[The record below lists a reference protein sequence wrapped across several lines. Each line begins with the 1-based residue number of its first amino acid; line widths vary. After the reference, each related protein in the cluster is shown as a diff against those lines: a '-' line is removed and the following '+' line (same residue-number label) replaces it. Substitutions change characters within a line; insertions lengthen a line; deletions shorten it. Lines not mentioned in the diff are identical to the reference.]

1 LPQHLRAPEAVARE
15 HGLASGAS
23 RLVAL
28 TAAIACFLFVTACT
42 GLPPRPDVAPSI
54 AIRASGDTRLGRV
67 AAASTPAPPD
77 SAFRLLHSGTLA
89 LDARIAL
96 VRAAEHSLDV
106 QYYHVA
112 DDNTGRAFLGELR
125 AASARGVRVRLLLD
139 DLHTGGQQAA
149 LAGLASFAN
158 AEVRV
163 FNPIPV
169 RDGSWAQRMVPSL
182 AHIGRLQMRMHNKL
196 LIADGAF
203 AITGGRN
210 VADEY
215 YWLSETSAF
224 FDLDAVLAGPAVGE
238 LATLFDLYWNSER
251 AWPVD
256 AFRKPEADTAQRRQR
271 FDALVAGASV
281 PEAPRIPVDLLG
293 YGRLRDDIER
303 GRVPLHTGRVR
314 AVADQPQKVDDGPF
328 VAADLWDAP
337 SDIRRAFNSVTRAAE
352 HETLLISPYAVPG
365 DVGVARTRANH
376 ARGVRIRIL
385 TNSLASTDEP
395 TVHTGYSRYRK
406 RMLEAGAQL
415 YEIDP
420 LPSERLVLAEMRGN
434 PVLRVHTKAAVIDR
448 RIVYLGS
455 MNLDPRSVALNTEIG
470 VIIESEALA
479 ADVLQLTEVLMARQS
494 WQVWLDADGEL
505 KWSSGEPDAAPLRTE
520 PRTTLWQRL
529 RLRLQSVLVPE
540 DVL

>member
-1 LPQHLRAPEAVARE
+1 MRQHLRAPEAVARA
-15 HGLASGAS
+15 HDFASGAS

-28 TAAIACFLFVTACT
+28 TGAIACILLLTACT
-42 GLPPRPDVAPSI
+42 GLPPRPDVAPST

-96 VRAAEHSLDV
+96 VRAAERSLDV

-158 AEVRV
+158 VEVRV

-215 YWLSETSAF
+215 YWQSETSAF
-224 FDLDAVLAGPAVGE
+224 FDLDAVLVGPAV
-238 LATLFDLYWNSER
+238 ER
-251 AWPVD
+251 AGGAV
-256 AFRKPEADTAQRRQR
+256 RSVLEQR
-271 FDALVAGASV
+271 AGVAGRCVPQARGRHRAAAAALRRARRRSAV

-303 GRVPLHTGRVR
+303 GRV
-314 AVADQPQKVDDGPF
+314 
-328 VAADLWDAP
+328 
-337 SDIRRAFNSVTRAAE
+337 RAA
-352 HETLLISPYAVPG
+352 HGPG
-365 DVGVARTRANH
+365 S
-376 ARGVRIRIL
+376 RGGRP
-385 TNSLASTDEP
+385 A
-395 TVHTGYSRYRK
+395 
-406 RMLEAGAQL
+406 
-415 YEIDP
+415 
-420 LPSERLVLAEMRGN
+420 AEG
-434 PVLRVHTKAAVIDR
+434 R
-448 RIVYLGS
+448 R
-455 MNLDPRSVALNTEIG
+455 R
-470 VIIESEALA
+470 
-479 ADVLQLTEVLMARQS
+479 
-494 WQVWLDADGEL
+494 
-505 KWSSGEPDAAPLRTE
+505 PLRG
-520 PRTTLWQRL
+520 R
-529 RLRLQSVLVPE
+529 
-540 DVL
+540 